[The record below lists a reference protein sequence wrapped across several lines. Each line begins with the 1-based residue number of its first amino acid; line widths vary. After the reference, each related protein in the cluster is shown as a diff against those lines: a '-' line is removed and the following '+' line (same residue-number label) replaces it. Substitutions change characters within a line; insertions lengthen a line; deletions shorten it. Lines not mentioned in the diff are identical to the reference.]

1 MEKNSP
7 IKGQEINNLSI
18 EERKKRNSS
27 NKVQIKDKSLPWW
40 VELLFVQIGLPDKW
54 LVKLLKTKKDAQ
66 EFYKNDKKFIVT
78 ILLFIFGFI
87 YLQPVIKYSRIKVKC
102 QTLAEQNLSRNK
114 ETRNLSKSDLKLITT
129 NICSGGDNID
139 LMDLY

>member
-114 ETRNLSKSDLKLITT
+114 ETRNLSKSDLQLITT